1 MESMGH
7 LEAAMVRKRRE
18 ETEGACQ
25 LVLMEVNI
33 SFYPAKLNNNGAP
46 SLRKF
51 AQEAAMAEAAASR
64 FKGKQVEVEIL
75 TDTYQIR
82 GTLFVPLA
90 GKDGYSARLS
100 DFLNNPENTFLALTN
115 VCVEV
120 LPDPDM
126 KWDAP

>member
-1 MESMGH
+1 
-7 LEAAMVRKRRE
+7 LIKR
-18 ETEGACQ
+18 
-25 LVLMEVNI
+25 
-33 SFYPAKLNNNGAP
+33 
-46 SLRKF
+46 
-51 AQEAAMAEAAASR
+51 AQEAAMAETASR

-75 TDTYQIR
+75 TDTYKIR

-100 DFLNNPENTFLALTN
+100 DFLNNPEKTCLALTN

-126 KWDAP
+126 KWDAPFLAVNQSVVTMVPALKE

>member
-1 MESMGH
+1 
-7 LEAAMVRKRRE
+7 L
-18 ETEGACQ
+18 
-25 LVLMEVNI
+25 I
-33 SFYPAKLNNNGAP
+33 
-46 SLRKF
+46 KF

-75 TDTYQIR
+75 TDTYKIR

-100 DFLNNPENTFLALTN
+100 DFLNNPEKTFLALTN

-126 KWDAP
+126 KWDAPFLAVNQSVVTMVPALKE